1 MNTPALHIVLVSETF
16 PPEINGVANTLG
28 RLSEGLCQ
36 RGHKVTV
43 VRPRQAG
50 DGAAESDPAV
60 VLCRGWA
67 LPGYPGL
74 QWGEVSMHRL
84 LRRWRRERPDVLYIA
99 TEGPLGLSALR
110 AARRLGVAVVSG
122 FHTNFPQYSGQ
133 YGLGL
138 LARLLTHYLRWFHR
152 RTAVTLVPSLSQRL
166 ELERR
171 GFERLAL
178 LARGVDAGLFHPARR
193 NQALRAGWGLGPED
207 IAVLHVGRLAVEK
220 NLGLL
225 APSMH
230 ALQQAHPQ
238 CRLRL
243 IVVGDGP
250 QRAALQQQMPDA
262 IFCGAQRGEALA
274 EHYASGD
281 LFLFPSLTETFGNV
295 VLEAMASGLAVVA
308 YDEAAAAQHIRHG
321 HSGALAM
328 PGDQAAFMDAA
339 CWLLEE
345 EETLRRVRL
354 NARQHASHQGWPAIV
369 EQFESYLHSA
379 CQQQGSL
386 PACAHRVGGSLLA
399 IRRANSAPHTVH
411 NHPAISPTLSRSPAP
426 LPGHPAPCAAKSA
439 PVPARPCPPE
449 TSRNSR

>member
-1 MNTPALHIVLVSETF
+1 MNTPALRICLVSETF

-28 RLSEGLCQ
+28 RLSEGLRQ
-36 RGHKVTV
+36 RGHQVEI
-43 VRPRQAG
+43 VRPRQANEAQVDDDQG
-50 DGAAESDPAV
+50 LL
-60 VLCRGWA
+60 LCRGWA

-74 QWGEVSMHRL
+74 QWGEVSMHKL
-84 LRRWRRERPDVLYIA
+84 LRRWRRRRPDVLYIA

-152 RTAVTLVPSLSQRL
+152 RTAATLVPSVSQRL

-178 LARGVDAGLFHPARR
+178 MARGVDAGLFNPAKRS
-193 NQALRAGWGLGPED
+193 QALRDNWGLDADD
-207 IAVLHVGRLAVEK
+207 IAVLHVGRLAAEK
-220 NLGLL
+220 NLTLL
-225 APSMH
+225 QPCLQ
-230 ALQQAHPQ
+230 ALQNTHPQ
-238 CRLRL
+238 RRLRL
-243 IVVGDGP
+243 VVVGDGP
-250 QRAALQQQMPDA
+250 QRAALEQQMPDA
-262 IFCGAQRGEALA
+262 VFCGAQRGEALA

-328 PGDQAAFMDAA
+328 PGDPCAFIDAA

-345 EETLRRVRL
+345 NETLRRVRL
-354 NARQHASHQGWPAIV
+354 NARQHASRQGWPAIV
-369 EQFESYLHSA
+369 EQFESHLFNA
-379 CQQQGSL
+379 CHTAPAGSQ
-386 PACAHRVGGSLLA
+386 PAGAGLA
-399 IRRANSAPHTVH
+399 IKP
-411 NHPAISPTLSRSPAP
+411 RSSTPR
-426 LPGHPAPCAAKSA
+426 G
-439 PVPARPCPPE
+439 
-449 TSRNSR
+449 

>member
-1 MNTPALHIVLVSETF
+1 MNTPALRICLVSETF

-28 RLSEGLCQ
+28 RLSEGLRQ
-36 RGHKVTV
+36 RGHQVEI
-43 VRPRQAG
+43 VRPRQANEAQVDDDQG
-50 DGAAESDPAV
+50 LL
-60 VLCRGWA
+60 LCRGWA

-74 QWGEVSMHRL
+74 QWGEVSMHKL
-84 LRRWRRERPDVLYIA
+84 LRRWRRRRPDVLYIA

-152 RTAVTLVPSLSQRL
+152 RTAATLVPSVSQRL

-178 LARGVDAGLFHPARR
+178 MARGVDAGLFNPAKRS
-193 NQALRAGWGLGPED
+193 QALRDNWGLDADD
-207 IAVLHVGRLAVEK
+207 IAVLHVGRLAAEK
-220 NLGLL
+220 NLTLL
-225 APSMH
+225 QPCLQ
-230 ALQQAHPQ
+230 ALQNTHPQ
-238 CRLRL
+238 RRLRL
-243 IVVGDGP
+243 VVVGDGP
-250 QRAALQQQMPDA
+250 QRAALEQQMPDA
-262 IFCGAQRGEALA
+262 VFCGAQRGEALA

-328 PGDQAAFMDAA
+328 PGDPCAFIDAA

-345 EETLRRVRL
+345 NETLRRVRL
-354 NARQHASHQGWPAIV
+354 NARQHASRQGWPAIV
-369 EQFESYLHSA
+369 EQFESHLFNA
-379 CQQQGSL
+379 CHTAPAGSQ
-386 PACAHRVGGSLLA
+386 PAGAALA
-399 IRRANSAPHTVH
+399 IKP
-411 NHPAISPTLSRSPAP
+411 RSSTPR
-426 LPGHPAPCAAKSA
+426 G
-439 PVPARPCPPE
+439 
-449 TSRNSR
+449 